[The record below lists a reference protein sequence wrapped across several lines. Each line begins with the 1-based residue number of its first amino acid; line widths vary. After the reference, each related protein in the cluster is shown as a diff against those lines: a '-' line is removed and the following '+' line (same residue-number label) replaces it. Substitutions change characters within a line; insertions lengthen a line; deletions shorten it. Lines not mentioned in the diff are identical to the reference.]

1 MHNIKLLWTGG
12 WDSSYRLLD
21 LALYRNRKVQPI
33 YVLDPRRKSY
43 VYELRAMANIRA
55 GIEARAEARGRV
67 APVRVY
73 LRSDILEDPNITEL
87 YQRLASEVHVGTQYD
102 WLARLCEQ
110 EGLRDLELSL
120 TGHEAGT
127 ELQERLFRNPQY
139 GDFRFREDDFA
150 WELFQYY
157 RFPLLSVTKEAM
169 KYDAEAKGFL
179 PLLEQSWF
187 CHSPIL
193 GQPCGHCQP
202 CRFSRE
208 SRRTIQYSRLGPLL
222 ELARRA
228 RSSLRSMRT
237 ASA

>member
-1 MHNIKLLWTGG
+1 MHTIKLLWTGG

-21 LALYRNRKVQPI
+21 LALHRQHRVQPI

-43 VYELRAMANIRA
+43 VHELRAMATIRA
-55 GIEARAEARGRV
+55 GLESRPEARGRV

-73 LRSDILEDPNITEL
+73 LRDDILASPDITTL

-102 WLARLCEQ
+102 WLARLCAQ

-127 ELQERLFRNPQY
+127 ELQERLFRNPQC
-139 GDFRFREDDFA
+139 GDYRFREDDFA

-169 KYDAEAKGFL
+169 KFDAEAKGFL

-193 GQPCGHCQP
+193 GRPCGHCQP

-208 SRRTIQYSRLGPLL
+208 SNRAIQYSRLGPLL

-228 RSSLRSMRT
+228 RSSLRLMRT
-237 ASA
+237 AGA

>member
-1 MHNIKLLWTGG
+1 MNTIKLLWTGG

-73 LRSDILEDPNITEL
+73 LRSDILEDQNITER

-110 EGLRDLELSL
+110 EVLRDLELSL

-208 SRRTIQYSRLGPLL
+208 SRRTIQYSRLGPFL

-228 RSSLRSMRT
+228 RSSLRSTRT